1 MISSVIQG
9 SVLGSTLFNMF
20 INDIIEIIEA
30 FARIF
35 ADDTK
40 VARTIRNEEDQKAMQ
55 DDITRLREW
64 AEEWK
69 MSFNVDKCKV
79 MHVGKHNPR
88 TEYKMNGVSLSETTL
103 EKDLGVWT
111 DSSWKPGSQCDAAAK
126 KANAMLGQIARK
138 FHYRKK
144 ATLIPLYKTFVRPHL
159 EYAVAAWSP
168 WTVKDIETLEKVQK
182 RFVKMLSD
190 VRGSTYEER
199 IAEAD
204 LLTLKERRWRGD
216 IIETFKTMK
225 GINQVNKNEWFEIRE
240 DDNVRSTRANVRI
253 ENETETRRSDI
264 IYKERSRLEI
274 RKNFYTSRVAREWN
288 RLPEWIKDRKTT
300 NSFKNALDRWRANGG
315 KFELTEDETNSNEN
329 NQPE

>member
-1 MISSVIQG
+1 
-9 SVLGSTLFNMF
+9 
-20 INDIIEIIEA
+20 
-30 FARIF
+30 
-35 ADDTK
+35 
-40 VARTIRNEEDQKAMQ
+40 
-55 DDITRLREW
+55 LR
-64 AEEWK
+64 
-69 MSFNVDKCKV
+69 
-79 MHVGKHNPR
+79 
-88 TEYKMNGVSLSETTL
+88 
-103 EKDLGVWT
+103 
-111 DSSWKPGSQCDAAAK
+111 
-126 KANAMLGQIARK
+126 
-138 FHYRKK
+138 
-144 ATLIPLYKTFVRPHL
+144 
-159 EYAVAAWSP
+159 
-168 WTVKDIETLEKVQK
+168 LEKVQK
-182 RFVKMLSD
+182 RFVKLLSD

-204 LLTLKERRWRGD
+204 LLTLKERRCRGD

-240 DDNVRSTRANVRI
+240 DDNVRSTRANIRI